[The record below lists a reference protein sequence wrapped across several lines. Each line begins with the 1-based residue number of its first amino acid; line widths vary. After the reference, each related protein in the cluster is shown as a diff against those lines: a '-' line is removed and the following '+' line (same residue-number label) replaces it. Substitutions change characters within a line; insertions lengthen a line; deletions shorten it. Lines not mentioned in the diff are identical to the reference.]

1 MDNII
6 AFCPNLHTLA
16 FRMSAYNFFHID
28 KAAVR
33 RYMNDSNSNLRR
45 LLLGSYFWEVRAN
58 CLSSRSPR
66 KGTDS
71 PYDPSYMIRARGYR
85 LPQETAKSS
94 T

>member
-1 MDNII
+1 MDKII

-28 KAAVR
+28 EAAVH
-33 RYMNDSNSNLRR
+33 RYMNEGNSNLCR

-58 CLSSRSPR
+58 CLSSPR

-71 PYDPSYMIRARGYR
+71 PYAPSYMIRARGYR